1 LAIPPAW
8 TAVWICLDPCGHI
21 QAHGRDARG
30 RKQYRYHP
38 EFRAEREAWKFGR
51 LAAFGRALPAIR
63 RRVELDLARPGITRE
78 RIIAAVVRLLDM
90 TYLRVGNPEYARANR
105 SFGLTTLRNRHV
117 TVAGTEL
124 RFRFRG
130 KGGRVFET
138 GVRDRRLARVV
149 ARCQELPGQ
158 ELFQYLDDSGEVRPI
173 ESADVNDYLRETARA
188 PVSAKDFRTWAGTLL
203 AFRALRDSSLEEAQ
217 PVRRVLR
224 ESFELV
230 AQALGNTPSVT
241 RASYVAPTVVAAFV
255 EGAIGADL
263 NGRRARPGSRG
274 EELELIRLLEARA
287 AEENGG
293 RANRV

>member
-105 SFGLTTLRNRHV
+105 SFGLTTLR
-117 TVAGTEL
+117 TGT
-124 RFRFRG
+124 
-130 KGGRVFET
+130 
-138 GVRDRRLARVV
+138 
-149 ARCQELPGQ
+149 
-158 ELFQYLDDSGEVRPI
+158 
-173 ESADVNDYLRETARA
+173 
-188 PVSAKDFRTWAGTLL
+188 
-203 AFRALRDSSLEEAQ
+203 
-217 PVRRVLR
+217 
-224 ESFELV
+224 
-230 AQALGNTPSVT
+230 
-241 RASYVAPTVVAAFV
+241 
-255 EGAIGADL
+255 
-263 NGRRARPGSRG
+263 
-274 EELELIRLLEARA
+274 
-287 AEENGG
+287 
-293 RANRV
+293 